1 MLVSPMIYNKNTID
15 THARDKS
22 AQIAYIFS
30 FLALMSR
37 YPESSFFDEKLLDSL
52 EKVLTNLR
60 VPDQQKSIC
69 DWRKNSDDIMTDC
82 QLEYTRL
89 FINAIPK
96 MIAPPYGSYY
106 LDGDMSLHGKTT
118 EKTHSFYREHG
129 FTLTSKAEPADHLQ
143 FELEFL
149 SHLFREEKFEV
160 AETFLATLFLP
171 WFEKFYRQ
179 ARQGTEHPFYTTT
192 LDLIY
197 FFTKEEQ

>member
-1 MLVSPMIYNKNTID
+1 MKKAGTPAEK
-15 THARDKS
+15 KS
-22 AQIAYIFS
+22 AQIADLFS
-30 FLALMSR
+30 FLAFMTR
-37 YPESSFFDEKLLDSL
+37 YPESSFFDKKFLDSL
-52 EKVLTNLR
+52 EKVLENLK
-60 VPDQQKSIC
+60 VVEQQRKIAN
-69 DWRKNSDDIMTDC
+69 WRQSSDDILTDC

-89 FINAIPK
+89 FINAVPS

-118 EKTHSFYREHG
+118 EKTHDFYREHG
-129 FTLTSKAEPADHLQ
+129 FTLTRDSEPADHLQ

-149 SHLFREEKFEV
+149 SCLFREEKFEI
-160 AETFLATLFLP
+160 AEFFLTTLFLP

-179 ARQGTEHPFYTTT
+179 ASQGTEHPFYTTT